1 MYAPELTFSFPI
13 ESWHGGGGGGVI
25 GKKWCQLLSLKG
37 KLGGMNSTNINHYDF
52 VCYAMREEIHINSG
66 KTI

>member
-1 MYAPELTFSFPI
+1 MFRCMLLS
-13 ESWHGGGGGGVI
+13 SHLVSLLSRGMGVGCGGVI

-52 VCYAMREEIHINSG
+52 VCYAMREEIHINS
-66 KTI
+66 